1 MMAWRPRS
9 PFLRASPARALLET
23 PFVLAGALL
32 VGALLSGVWS
42 PGRARL
48 LVFAALCGVLWCAV
62 RLRLPTGAWWRRVAH
77 DGVVGLLAGLALLPA
92 LTYAGALAY
101 ARRGIAGDV
110 IAAIITETACAS
122 IFLLARV
129 GVRLWL

>member
-1 MMAWRPRS
+1 MNIVRDDIRPACDRRRDRWTA
-9 PFLRASPARALLET
+9 PRVWLLGCLLAL
-23 PFVLAGALL
+23 GSGCALGI
-32 VGALLSGVWS
+32 VS
-42 PGRARL
+42 RL
-48 LVFAALCGVLWCAV
+48 GDW
-62 RLRLPTGAWWRRVAH
+62 LPTGAWRRRVAH